1 MFLDNKEEF
10 QTVWQLAHNWVD
22 VDPDKTDTN
31 AVSIELKNVIHRLL
45 LAITSKNITARTR
58 RWAILEDDSIF
69 TSPLDFYHRL
79 KLYPC
84 LRRNKFN
91 KSYLDNLYIKR
102 DEVINWCAN
111 VAQLDP
117 PPCWSPK
124 NLFGKQVTG
133 EETKNYDSV
142 DQIVDIECNTASNV
156 DTSQQRE
163 AAHVKHKP
171 VEGLKK
177 ECIYYWLQ
185 RQKLSNDHVAQKF
198 YEGLPPEKQKL
209 LSPSNASKTLS
220 KAISQYKNREKLIE
234 KSELPRWLIN
244 FNPEDPQT

>member
-10 QTVWQLAHNWVD
+10 QTVWQLAHNWIEA
-22 VDPDKTDTN
+22 DPDKTDTN
-31 AVSIELKNVIHRLL
+31 AVSSELKNAIHRLL

-69 TSPLDFYHRL
+69 TSPIDFYHRL

-84 LRRNKFN
+84 LKLNKFN
-91 KSYLDNLYIKR
+91 KSYLDNLYVKR
-102 DEVINWCAN
+102 DEVINWCIN
-111 VAQLDP
+111 VAHRDP
-117 PPCWSPK
+117 PSCWSPV
-124 NLFGKQVTG
+124 NLSGKQATD
-133 EETKNYDSV
+133 EEAKNNNPV
-142 DQIVDIECNTASNV
+142 DETIDMECNSASDA

-163 AAHVKHKP
+163 AAHIKHKP
-171 VEGLKK
+171 VEDLKK

-198 YEGLPPEKQKL
+198 YEGLPLDKQKL
-209 LSPSNASKTLS
+209 LSPSNAAKTLS
-220 KAISQYKNREKLIE
+220 KAISEFRNREKLL
-234 KSELPRWLIN
+234 KQDKLPRWLIN